1 MVAADSALAVVDSE
15 SQPGVA
21 LEQRGGG
28 PSWATWRKLTTVYS
42 PLASEG
48 KVKVPSSLERALHR

>member
-1 MVAADSALAVVDSE
+1 MVVAADSALAVVDSE

-28 PSWATWRKLTTVYS
+28 AFLGYMEEAYHGV
-42 PLASEG
+42 LAAG
-48 KVKVPSSLERALHR
+48 Q